1 MERAEFLTLTNLTP
15 KAFETLSHKKFLPFT
30 PNRPTPTGWAKY
42 SLWQALLMELMLRHM
57 DEGLEREAAC
67 ALLRSMR
74 EDLAE
79 ALAGSAAALE
89 DIYAGYVPVRSSGA
103 PDEPSATLRHPVVG
117 SLSEL
122 AGAMAGLR
130 GRVRGT
136 IDGLFIINV
145 TSAIETIRARA
156 RERLTDVDLSTD
168 FAKLW
173 SSANGD

>member
-1 MERAEFLTLTNLTP
+1 VERAEFLALTNLTP

-42 SLWQALLMELMLRHM
+42 SLWEALLMELMLRHM

-67 ALLRSMR
+67 ALLRSVG

-89 DIYAGYVPVRSSGA
+89 DIYAGYVPIRSSRA

-117 SLSEL
+117 SLSQL
-122 AGAMAGLR
+122 AGSMDDLR
-130 GRVRGT
+130 SRVRGT
-136 IDGLFIINV
+136 IDGLFVINV
-145 TSAIETIRARA
+145 TSAIETIRVRA
-156 RERLTDVDLSTD
+156 RERLTDVDLSTE
-168 FAKLW
+168 FAQLW
-173 SSANGD
+173 SPANGE

>member
-1 MERAEFLTLTNLTP
+1 MERAEFLALTNLTP

-67 ALLRSMR
+67 ALLRSLG
-74 EDLAE
+74 EELAE

-89 DIYAGYVPVRSSGA
+89 DIFAGYVPIRSSGA

-117 SLSEL
+117 SLSQL
-122 AGAMAGLR
+122 AGSMDDLR
-130 GRVRGT
+130 SRVRGT
-136 IDGLFIINV
+136 IDGLFVINV
-145 TSAIETIRARA
+145 TSAIETIRVRA
-156 RERLTDVDLSTD
+156 RERLADVDLSTE
-168 FAKLW
+168 FAQLW
-173 SSANGD
+173 SPANGE